1 MQRKILL
8 GIALATAL
16 AAQGNK
22 TFSLTSYVPTNG
34 PGVVALVADRGKIIY
49 TGATGYANI
58 EKRIAMKTDHVFN
71 MASVSKHFTAMAV
84 LMLEGEGKIKATD
97 SITKYIPE
105 LPAYA
110 KNVTVRHLV
119 HHQGGLPD
127 YEGICGSNDK
137 PMANQAVIDFLKKTK
152 KPQFAPGK
160 KYQYS
165 NTGYALLATIVERA
179 SGSDFGTFM
188 RDRIFQPL
196 GMTAT
201 YVLTPNSL
209 PTYQKRQVLGYYES
223 WREGPYVFSGCDTL
237 YGDGSVISNIFD
249 LGKWFQ
255 ALHEG
260 KVVSEKPMKTYL
272 KPVTAK
278 GGPEYAYGLERYNDD
293 GEISFSHAGSWGGF
307 ISYVIY
313 YPQRAAYIVVI
324 SNYDGF
330 DHSALSDAL
339 FEKFLS
345 N

>member
-1 MQRKILL
+1 MRFKILL
-8 GIALATAL
+8 ALALATTL
-16 AAQGNK
+16 TAQNNK
-22 TFSLTSYVPTNG
+22 TFPLASYVPANG
-34 PGVVALVADRGKIIY
+34 PGVVALVADRGKVIY

-58 EKRIAMKTDHVFN
+58 EKRTTMKTDYVFN

-110 KNVTVRHLV
+110 KPVTVRNLV
-119 HHQGGLPD
+119 HHTGGLPD
-127 YEGICGSNDK
+127 YEEICGSDDN
-137 PMANQAVIDFLKKTK
+137 PMTNQAVIDFLRKKK
-152 KPQFAPGK
+152 KLQFAPGK

-165 NTGYALLATIVERA
+165 NSGYAILASIVERA
-179 SGSDFGTFM
+179 SGNDFAVFM

-196 GMTAT
+196 GMSST
-201 YVLTPNSL
+201 YILTPASL

-249 LGKWFQ
+249 LGKWLQ
-255 ALHEG
+255 ALHER
-260 KVVSEKPMKTYL
+260 KVVSEAQMKTYL

-313 YPQRAAYIVVI
+313 YPQRVAYIVVI

-330 DHSALSDAL
+330 DYSAISDAL
-339 FEKFLS
+339 YEKFLS
-345 N
+345 K

>member
-1 MQRKILL
+1 MLRNLL
-8 GIALATAL
+8 LFATLTAALS
-16 AAQGNK
+16 AQGNK
-22 TFSLTSYVPTNG
+22 TFPLASYVPANG
-34 PGVVALVADRGKIIY
+34 PGVVALVADRGQIIY

-58 EKRIAMKTDHVFN
+58 EKRTAMKTDYVFN

-97 SITKYIPE
+97 AITKYIPE

-110 KNVTVRHLV
+110 KKVSVRHLV

-127 YEGICGSNDK
+127 YEGICGSDDQ
-137 PMANQAVIDFLKKTK
+137 PMTNQAVIDYLKTTK
-152 KPQFAPGK
+152 KPLFAPGK

-165 NTGYALLATIVERA
+165 NTGYALLAVVVERA
-179 SGSDFGTFM
+179 SGMDFAAFM

-196 GMTAT
+196 GMKAT
-201 YVLTPNSL
+201 YVLNPASL

-249 LGKWFQ
+249 LAKWIQ
-255 ALHEG
+255 ALHERKLIG
-260 KVVSEKPMKTYL
+260 EAQMKIYL

-278 GGPEYAYGLERYNDD
+278 GGSEYAYGLERYDDD

-330 DHSALSDAL
+330 DYAGISDAL
-339 FEKFLS
+339 YEKFLS
-345 N
+345 K

>member
-1 MQRKILL
+1 MRLTISLCV
-8 GIALATAL
+8 ALATTL
-16 AAQGNK
+16 SAQEKKN
-22 TFSLTSYVPTNG
+22 FPLTSYVPANG

-58 EKRIAMKTDHVFN
+58 EKRTAMKTEYVFN

-84 LMLEGEGKIKATD
+84 LMLESEGKIKATD
-97 SITKYIPE
+97 AITKYIPE

-110 KNVTVRHLV
+110 KSVTVRHLI

-127 YEGICGSNDK
+127 YESICGSDDK
-137 PMANQAVIDFLKKTK
+137 PMTNQAVIDFLKKTK

-179 SGSDFGTFM
+179 AGGDFAAFM

-196 GMTAT
+196 GMNAT
-201 YVLTPNSL
+201 YILNPASL
-209 PTYQKRQVLGYYES
+209 PMYQKRQVLGYYES

-249 LGKWFQ
+249 LGKWLQ
-255 ALHEG
+255 ALHER
-260 KVVSEKPMKTYL
+260 KVIPESQMKTYL
-272 KPVTAK
+272 KPVAAK
-278 GGPEYAYGLERYNDD
+278 GGPEYAYGLERYDDD

-307 ISYVIY
+307 ISYIIY

-330 DHSALSDAL
+330 DYAGISDAL
-339 FEKFLS
+339 YEKFLAK
-345 N
+345 